1 MKKTLGLLLLLLPLL
16 AAAQAGKAAVPAA
29 AAGAHAAQDPGTM
42 PLQYE
47 IWVTLD
53 PAQKM
58 LRGRETVRWTN
69 ASRDT
74 VPDIWFHL
82 YWNAF
87 KNEKSVFMQ
96 EARQEDFGADM
107 HGDTDVKD
115 GDWGWIDVDAI
126 RLKDGADLKPAM
138 AFMFPDEPRYPEDRT
153 VMRVTLPKPL
163 APGESVELELAFT
176 AKIPKTV
183 RRSGYYHNGY
193 FIGQWFPK
201 PGVYEEGKGWN
212 CHPYHLNSEFFA
224 DFADFTVHITVPDA
238 FVVGSAG
245 REITATRDARTG
257 TTTRTFV
264 QERIHDFAWT
274 ADPDYIRLE
283 RDFIAGREVS
293 EAEYREVAGALRL
306 PVEQVRLPDVR
317 MILLI
322 NPEHRSQAERHFKA
336 LRAALKYY
344 GLWYGPYPYA
354 QVTMI
359 DPPFRSGSGG
369 MEYQT
374 LFTAGTQVLPSPQ
387 ENNPEMVI
395 IHEFGHG
402 YWYGLAASN
411 EFEEAW
417 LDEGI
422 NTYAT
427 GKVLA
432 KAYGPG
438 SVPLNVAGI
447 PLARYTGPFKYADR
461 ETDRMAA
468 AFAARL
474 DPVATASW
482 RFSSSMSY
490 AMNVYMRAATN
501 LRTMENLI
509 GKEAMLRVLR
519 AFQTRFRFRHPTTRD
534 FIAVAN
540 EVSGRDL
547 SWLFD
552 ELFFAAR
559 EWDYAVERAESAEM
573 RTARGVFERQGK
585 KVEVT
590 RKAARERDGKAKS
603 KRYLTRVRVSRL
615 GDARPGPGVLLKVLV
630 VFADGSRRIER
641 WDGQGRWADFV
652 YEGPSR
658 VRYAQVDPDA
668 VFLVDSDLSN
678 NSYAAEARPAGALR
692 WSARLLF
699 WVQNLLQFAGALI

>member
-1 MKKTLGLLLLLLPLL
+1 MKKATLVFLLLLIPLL
-16 AAAQAGKAAVPAA
+16 AMTAA
-29 AAGAHAAQDPGTM
+29 DP
-42 PLQYE
+42 LAYE

-53 PAQKM
+53 PAAKM
-58 LRGRETVRWTN
+58 LRGRETLRWTN
-69 ASRDT
+69 TSHDT
-74 VPDIWFHL
+74 VADIWFHL

-87 KNEKSVFMQ
+87 KNEKSAFMH
-96 EARQEDFGADM
+96 EARQEDFGADS

-115 GDWGWIDVDAI
+115 GDWGWIDIDRI
-126 RLKDGADLKPAM
+126 RMQDGTDLAPTM
-138 AFMFPDEPRYPEDRT
+138 QFMFPDEPRCPEDQT

-163 APGESVELELAFT
+163 APGEAVKLELAFT
-176 AKIPKTV
+176 AKIPKPV

-201 PGVYEEGKGWN
+201 PGVYQEGRGWN

-224 DFADFTVHITVPDA
+224 DFADFRVHITVPEK
-238 FVVGSAG
+238 FVVGAAG
-245 REITATRDARTG
+245 REIAVHRDARAG
-257 TTTRTFV
+257 TTTHTFA

-274 ADPDYIRLE
+274 ADPDYVRIE
-283 RDFIAGREVS
+283 RDFIARDEVS
-293 EAEYREVAGALRL
+293 EGEYREVAGALRL
-306 PVEQVRLPDVR
+306 PLAEIRLPDVK
-317 MILLI
+317 MILLV
-322 NPEHRSQAERHFKA
+322 NPEHRAQADRHFKA
-336 LRAALKYY
+336 LRMALKYY

-354 QVTMI
+354 QVTMV

-374 LFTAGTQVLPSPQ
+374 LFTAGTQVLATPQ
-387 ENNPEMVI
+387 ANHPEMVI

-438 SVPLNVAGI
+438 SVPLGLAGI
-447 PLARYTGPFKYADR
+447 PLTRYSGPFKYADL
-461 ETDRMAA
+461 EMDRMAA
-468 AFAARL
+468 VHAARL
-474 DPVATASW
+474 DPVVAASW
-482 RFSSSMSY
+482 RFASTMSY

-519 AFQTRFRFRHPTTRD
+519 TFHTRFRFRHPTTRD
-534 FIAVAN
+534 FIATAC

-547 SWLFD
+547 NWLFD
-552 ELFFAAR
+552 ELFFAAK
-559 EWDYAVERAESAEM
+559 EWDYAVDLADSREVRS
-573 RTARGVFERQGK
+573 ARGVFERQGK

-590 RKAARERDGKAKS
+590 RRAAREQE
-603 KRYLTRVRVSRL
+603 KRGQEKLYVTRVRICRL
-615 GDARPGPGVLLKVLV
+615 GEARPGPGVTLQVLT
-630 VFADGSRRIER
+630 VFEDSTRKTES
-641 WDGQGRWADFV
+641 WDGQGRWIDFV
-652 YEGPSR
+652 YEGPSK
-658 VRYAQVDPDA
+658 VKYAQVDPDT
-668 VFLVDSDLSN
+668 VFLVDRNLSN
-678 NSYAAEARPAGALR
+678 NSHVARGRSAGALR
-692 WSARLLF
+692 WSGKLQF
-699 WVQNLLQFAGALI
+699 WLQNLLQFAAALI